1 MRHGHIKGKTAG
13 NWQSS
18 MEAARA
24 AEQVATSTPDA
35 SPEELALWS
44 GTITATNT
52 LAGLLTGNGTYEI
65 HLNTSWE
72 NQDKMVSITIR
83 KT

>member
-1 MRHGHIKGKTAG
+1 
-13 NWQSS
+13 

-24 AEQVATSTPDA
+24 AEQVATSMPDA
-35 SPEELALWS
+35 TAEEQALWA
-44 GTITATNT
+44 GALTATNT

-65 HLNTSWE
+65 HLNTNWE